1 MRTVYNNN
9 ELSHVWANQ
18 KQATAKGSSMFFNN
32 GGIYSYGHH
41 FMIAKHLNEDTILF
55 TLRTYSNS
63 TAKHIIK
70 VRQAANHKTKIYCF
84 NPDGTHQDNINF
96 WLQQIKKEGE
106 NLIKAKK
113 PEIYLNAIAQHKN
126 TMQIY
131 LDYFKLK
138 LSKIE
143 LQSISFS
150 DKSSFIEIT
159 EKAKQAY
166 LLENKQNLIK
176 GKKALQKWVD
186 NFHNNEPQNLNSI
199 ETKCLE
205 IYRKTNGFNTYLRI
219 NGDNVESS
227 QYMKMPISVFKR
239 YFAILNNIKAG
250 AEIMGYKVI
259 ENNKTT
265 LVLGCHSILKSELN
279 YINSLINK

>member
-1 MRTVYNNN
+1 MRTIYNNS

-18 KQATAKGSSMFFNN
+18 KQTTAKGSSMFFNN

-41 FMIAKHLNEDTILF
+41 FMIAKHLNENTILF

-63 TAKHIIK
+63 TAKHITQ

-84 NPDGTHQDNINF
+84 NPDGTHKENIDF

-113 PEIYLNAIAQHKN
+113 PEIYLNAIAQHKQ

-150 DKSSFIEIT
+150 DKASFIEIT

-176 GKKALQKWVD
+176 GKKALQKWVN
-186 NFHNNEPQNLNSI
+186 NFHNNEPQNLSSI
-199 ETKCLE
+199 ENMNLK
-205 IYRKTNGFNTYLRI
+205 IYLSENGFNTYLRI
-219 NGDNVESS
+219 NGENVESS

-239 YFAILNNIKAG
+239 YFAILNDIKVG
-250 AEIMGYKVI
+250 ADIMGYKVI

-265 LVLGCHSILKSELN
+265 LILGCHSILKTELA

>member
-41 FMIAKHLNEDTILF
+41 FMIAKHLNESTILF

-113 PEIYLNAIAQHKN
+113 PEIYLNAIAHHKN

-150 DKSSFIEIT
+150 DKASFIEST
-159 EKAKQAY
+159 EKAKQAF

-176 GKKALQKWVD
+176 GKKALQKWVN
-186 NFHNNEPQNLNSI
+186 NFHKNEPQNLSSI

-219 NGDNVESS
+219 NGENVESS

-239 YFAILNNIKAG
+239 YFAILNDIKVG
-250 AEIMGYKVI
+250 ADIMGYKVI

-265 LVLGCHSILKSELN
+265 LILGCHSILKSELA